1 MVRIFFSRW
10 ESEVWPHKDG
20 NILVSLS
27 TLYVQ
32 SVPWITYSIL
42 NYILSDI
49 VKYGSVIIYHIFL
62 MRLNILSV
70 CVHAKLLRCSSARLL
85 CPRGSPGK
93 DILVVCHA
101 LLQRFFLTQG
111 SNPCLLYLLHWQA
124 VLFFFFFTPSTTWEA
139 HSSWV
144 KFGNVYCL
152 FWTFTV
158 SIPFWDVV
166 VILEKPTVKLHSPS
180 NQSNAVLTSS
190 DVLTSSRC
198 LRDVYAISR
207 LEGQWIG

>member
-85 CPRGSPGK
+85 CPWGSPGK

-101 LLQRFFLTQG
+101 LLQGFFLTQG

-124 VLFFFFFTPSTTWEA
+124 VLFFFFFLPLAPPGKPILLEWSLKTYTACSEPLLYPS
-139 HSSWV
+139 H
-144 KFGNVYCL
+144 FGM
-152 FWTFTV
+152 W
-158 SIPFWDVV
+158 
-166 VILEKPTVKLHSPS
+166 
-180 NQSNAVLTSS
+180 
-190 DVLTSSRC
+190 
-198 LRDVYAISR
+198 
-207 LEGQWIG
+207 